1 MSPAKSPPPP
11 AISDAEAQ
19 VMEVLW
25 RHHPATADE
34 ITQALQG
41 SRDWQ
46 PTTVKTL
53 LGRLVKKQAVAATAD
68 GRRYSY
74 TPLLQREAWLSAHS
88 LALVDRL
95 FGGSLAPLVTHFGSQ
110 RRLKAAD
117 LQALKQL
124 IKAHER
130 G

>member
-1 MSPAKSPPPP
+1 MPNSQDPQP

-25 RHHPATADE
+25 RQHPATADE
-34 ITQALQG
+34 LTQALQD

-53 LGRLVKKQAVAATAD
+53 LGRLVKKQAVAATAE
-68 GRRYSY
+68 GRRFSY
-74 TPLLQREAWLSAHS
+74 TPLLQREAWLSAQS
-88 LALVDRL
+88 LSLVDRL
-95 FGGSLAPLVTHFGSQ
+95 FDGRLAPLVSHFSSH

-117 LQALKQL
+117 LKALKDL